1 MGLDA
6 IIISDY
12 GIDTFSGTSPLRLHI
27 DNNYLAL
34 IQNIKNFV
42 DNNGHIVEP
51 VIGNNASWQ
60 SAAKLNG
67 IALYSSLSRYGH
79 KVELID
85 SFCNEYGGSS

>member
-34 IQNIKNFV
+34 IQNLKNFV
-42 DNNGHIVEP
+42 VNNGNVIEP
-51 VIGNNASWQ
+51 VVGNNASWQ

-67 IALYSSLSRYGH
+67 ILLYSSLSRYGH

-85 SFCNEYGGSS
+85 SFCNERDY